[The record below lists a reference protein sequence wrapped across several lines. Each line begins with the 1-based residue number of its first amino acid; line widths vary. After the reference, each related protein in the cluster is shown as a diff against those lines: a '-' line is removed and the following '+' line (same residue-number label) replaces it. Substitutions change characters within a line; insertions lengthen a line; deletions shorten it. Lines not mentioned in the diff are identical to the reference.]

1 MTIAQSLLAFVLAA
15 GLVTVTPGLD
25 TALVLRAAAAEGR
38 RSGAWAAVGVGAGCL
53 IWGGAVA
60 LGLTALLSASR
71 AAYALLRWAGAA
83 YLLYLGVRLLLSP
96 RSALQI
102 ETAPSA
108 AGHPFRRGLFTN
120 LLNPKVGVFYV
131 SFLPQF
137 VPAGVSAPAWIFLL
151 AAIHVVLG
159 LAWFAF
165 LIAAIGR
172 ARRWLARPSTV
183 KTLDRLTGCVF
194 VGFGLDLA
202 LSRHA

>member
-1 MTIAQSLLAFVLAA
+1 MTIAQSLIAFVLAA

-25 TALVLRAAAAEGR
+25 TALVLRAAASEGR
-38 RSGAWAAVGVGAGCL
+38 KPGAWAAVGVGAGCL

-60 LGLTALLSASR
+60 LGLTALLAAST

-83 YLLYLGVRLLLSP
+83 YLLYLGVQLLLKP

-102 ETAPSA
+102 EAAPSA
-108 AGHPFRRGLFTN
+108 AGHPFRRGLLTN

-137 VPAGVSAPAWIFLL
+137 IPAGVNVPAWSFLL
-151 AAIHVVLG
+151 ASIHVVLG
-159 LAWFAF
+159 LVWFAL
-165 LIAAIGR
+165 LIGAIDR
-172 ARRWLARPSTV
+172 ARRWLAQARV
-183 KTLDRLTGCVF
+183 IKTLDRLTGCVF